1 MTGPEILANRSA
13 PSARPLFPFTAI
25 VGQEAMKRALIFNAI
40 DASIGGVLI
49 SGTRGTAKSTAVR
62 ALAKLLPP
70 IEVIEGNPFNSAAD
84 ADKHGQAVHIAT
96 PFVNL
101 PIGATEDRVLGT
113 LDIERVLKTGERRF
127 EPGLLA
133 RANRGVLYVDEV
145 NLLPD
150 HLVDVLLD
158 VVAMGVNWIE
168 REGISFEH
176 EARVILVGTM
186 NPEEGELRPQLL
198 DRFGLCVK
206 LNGYLVP
213 EERKEVIR
221 RRVAYDA
228 DPEAFAARWTAS
240 EREIERRIAQAR
252 ARLSGVTVPPERL
265 DEIAELCAAAKVD
278 GLRADIVIYK
288 TACAIAAFDGRDN
301 VVAEDVRE
309 AQELALAHRGPAT
322 PSTPPGA
329 GPSSAP
335 PDPPPP
341 SAEPQGAPPSRP
353 PPRDPRATPSS
364 SSRAPHGLAHV
375 EPIGNGDAGSHG
387 EAEPMRFPIGQGV
400 NLSLTQRQRH
410 GRAPKGSVHGKRLP
424 AGCRDRRGAFV
435 RTRMPH
441 RGDPPDLAL
450 AATLGAAALD
460 RPRQRVGV
468 SLPLE
473 ILPRHWRIK
482 ERCTRA
488 RSLIVFLVDASGS
501 MGARARMRAA
511 KGAVCALLEEAY
523 QKRDYVTLIAFR
535 GEGAERLLPPT
546 RSAVFAYRRLGQ
558 LPVGGRTPLAAGL
571 RLARF
576 EVERQ
581 WRKQASL
588 RPLLV
593 LVTDGRATFPERGAL
608 AAALAES
615 EHLRAQRIESLVVD
629 TETDWL
635 RLGQARRL
643 AERLGASYHHITR
656 LPPKSWGQAVREW
669 IASSGAGPAS

>member
-1 MTGPEILANRSA
+1 MTGPEILANRRGS
-13 PSARPLFPFTAI
+13 SARPLFPFTAI

-62 ALAKLLPP
+62 ALAALLPE
-70 IEVIEGNPFNSAAD
+70 IEVVAGDPFNAAPDEGNH
-84 ADKHGQAVHIAT
+84 DKAVRGAT

-113 LDIERVLKTGERRF
+113 LDLERALKTGERRF

-158 VVAMGVNWIE
+158 AVAMGVNRIE
-168 REGISFEH
+168 REGVSFEH

-198 DRFGLCVK
+198 DRFGLCVRV
-206 LNGYLVP
+206 NGYLEP
-213 EERKEVIR
+213 GERKEVVR
-221 RRVAYDA
+221 RRIAYDA

-240 EREIERRIAQAR
+240 EGEIERRIAQAR
-252 ARLSGVTVPPERL
+252 AGLSEVTVAPERL
-265 DEIAELCAAAKVD
+265 DEIAELCAAARVD

-288 TACAIAAFDGRDN
+288 TACAIAAFEGRCA
-301 VVAEDVRE
+301 VIAADVRE
-309 AQELALAHRGPAT
+309 AQELALAHRGAT
-322 PSTPPGA
+322 TSPTPPGG
-329 GPSSAP
+329 GPSGA
-335 PDPPPP
+335 PPP
-341 SAEPQGAPPSRP
+341 SAEPQGAPPSRRP
-353 PPRDPRATPSS
+353 PEAPPSS
-364 SSRAPHGLAHV
+364 SLSPPGTA
-375 EPIGNGDAGSHG
+375 EPQAADGDAASH
-387 EAEPMRFPIGQGV
+387 AESEPRHFPIGQGV
-400 NLSLTQRQRH
+400 QLSLGRQRE
-410 GRAPKGSVHGKRLP
+410 RAHEGTGHGKRN
-424 AGCRDRRGAFV
+424 ATSGRDRRGAFV
-435 RTRMPH
+435 RAIMP
-441 RGDPPDLAL
+441 RPGDPPDLAF

-460 RPRQRVGV
+460 RPRQPAGV

-482 ERCTRA
+482 ERRTRA

-546 RSAVFAYRRLGQ
+546 RGAVFAYRRLGE
-558 LPVGGRTPLAAGL
+558 LPAGGRTPLAAGL
-571 RLARF
+571 RTARL

-581 WRKQASL
+581 RRKQASL
-588 RPLLV
+588 RPFLV
-593 LVTDGRATFPERGAL
+593 LVTDGRATFPEPGAL
-608 AAALAES
+608 DAACAES
-615 EHLRAQRIESLVVD
+615 DRLRAQRIESLVVD

-635 RLGQARRL
+635 RLGQTRL
-643 AERLGASYHHITR
+643 LAKRLGASYHHITC
-656 LPPKSWGQAVREW
+656 LPPKRWGQAVRKW
-669 IASSGAGPAS
+669 IASSGAEPGP